1 MSASADPTDVV
12 RAFYDAVNAGDAAAV
27 AAMYAPDCTVEYVFD
42 DDPAVYETRDV
53 VAARWAEALAA
64 RVDGARVS
72 VSRIAGVQ
80 TGWGWVR
87 ADWVSAAVAGYSH
100 FWVEDGLIR
109 KHRTIRKNDLGIRF
123 PTGSS
128 TPVSVRQENESR
140 GRFPVVGI
148 GAVILTDEGQVVL
161 VKRRNEPLAGQWSLP
176 GGGLEL
182 GESLEAGTARE
193 VLEETGLVVSVGPMI
208 EVFDRILLNDDGT
221 VKFHFVLVDYLCRP
235 RGGRLQ
241 AGSDVEAVTLAD
253 PDGLAAWRVAEKVRA
268 VVARALELPR
278 DK

>member
-1 MSASADPTDVV
+1 VV